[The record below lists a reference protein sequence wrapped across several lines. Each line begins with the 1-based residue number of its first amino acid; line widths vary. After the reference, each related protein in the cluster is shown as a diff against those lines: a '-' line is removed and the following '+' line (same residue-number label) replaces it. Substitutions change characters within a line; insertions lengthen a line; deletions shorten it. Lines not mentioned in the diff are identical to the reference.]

1 MRLNETAAETQGE
14 RADTMKILIAE
25 DDPVSRRVLEV
36 FLKKWGYMAIPVG
49 NGADALALLETDD
62 APRLAILDWMMPGM
76 EGTEVCRRVRQ
87 QTGKPYIYLL
97 LLTARGQKQNL
108 LEGLQSGADE
118 YLAKPFDAEELRAR
132 LRAGERI
139 IQMQDELIAARDRLQ
154 EQATHDA
161 LTGLLNRG
169 ASIEVLTRELTRGT
183 REHRPVGI
191 IIADLDHFKRVN
203 DSYGHVAGDA
213 VLQEI
218 ALRMKNCVR
227 PYDSVGRYGGEE
239 FLILAPSAEE
249 DNVYRL
255 AERIRTAIEA
265 TPVKTPAGEIPVT
278 ASFGVTSADCSGRD
292 DITMLLRLADAA
304 LYRAKN
310 LGRNCV
316 ERASSARQP
325 DPSTRSLLI

>member
-1 MRLNETAAETQGE
+1 
-14 RADTMKILIAE
+14 MKILIAE

-36 FLKKWGYMAIPVG
+36 FLKKWGYTAIPVA
-49 NGADALALLETDD
+49 NGPDALALLEADD

-87 QTGKPYIYLL
+87 QTGRPYIYLL
-97 LLTARGQKQNL
+97 LLTARGQKQSL

-118 YLAKPFDAEELRAR
+118 YLSKPFDAEELRAR

-139 IQMQDELIAARDRLQ
+139 INMQDELIKARDALH

-169 ASIEVLTRELTRGT
+169 ASIEVLMRELARGI

-191 IIADLDHFKRVN
+191 MIADLDHFKRIN

-213 VLQEI
+213 
-218 ALRMKNCVR
+218 ALREVAQRMKNCLR

-239 FLILAPSAEE
+239 FLILVPSADEE
-249 DNVYRL
+249 NVFGL
-255 AERIRTAIEA
+255 AERIRRAIEA
-265 TPVKTPAGEIPVT
+265 TPVKTPAGEFPVT
-278 ASFGVTSADCSGRD
+278 ASFGVTSADSSGRD

-304 LYRAKN
+304 LYRAKS

-325 DPSTRSLLI
+325 DPSMPSLLV